1 MPRVIPCAHRAKVER
16 GFPFKSQAPD
26 ALSLEQEDDVSE
38 RELRTA
44 TVRVLRADEGSGAF
58 YAPAKAPAAA
68 ATTDDTEK
76 REGKPAHYKVICIS
90 MYMDDLKRLDGMV
103 ESLKARGLTK
113 ANRSAL
119 IRYALSGVNL
129 ETVPKGL

>member
-1 MPRVIPCAHRAKVER
+1 MVRVGPSPHLSKR
-16 GFPFKSQAPD
+16 SH

-44 TVRVLRADEGSGAF
+44 TVRVLRADDGGSGAF
-58 YAPAKAPAAA
+58 YAPAKPPVEEA
-68 ATTDDTEK
+68 DDPEK
-76 REGKPAHYKVICIS
+76 REAKPAHYKVICIS

-129 ETVPKGL
+129 EQVPKGL

>member
-1 MPRVIPCAHRAKVER
+1 MVRTLDHRLRE
-16 GFPFKSQAPD
+16 QAPH

-44 TVRVLRADEGSGAF
+44 TVRVLRADDDRSGAF
-58 YAPAKAPAAA
+58 YAPTAKPPVA
-68 ATTDDTEK
+68 DDPEK
-76 REGKPAHYKVICIS
+76 RDGKPAHYKVICIS

-119 IRYALSGVNL
+119 IRYALGAVDLN
-129 ETVPKGL
+129 TVPKGL

>member
-1 MPRVIPCAHRAKVER
+1 M
-16 GFPFKSQAPD
+16 
-26 ALSLEQEDDVSE
+26 SE

-44 TVRVLRADEGSGAF
+44 TVRVLRADDDRGSGAF
-58 YAPAKAPAAA
+58 YAPGAKPPVAEDP
-68 ATTDDTEK
+68 EK
-76 REGKPAHYKVICIS
+76 RDGKPAHYKVICIS
-90 MYMDDLKRLDGMV
+90 MYMDDLKRLDDMV

-129 ETVPKGL
+129 EQVPKGL

>member
-1 MPRVIPCAHRAKVER
+1 MADR
-16 GFPFKSQAPD
+16 GHLRTEQAPD
-26 ALSLEQEDDVSE
+26 ALSLDQEDDVSE

-44 TVRVLRADEGSGAF
+44 TVRVLRADDQGSGAF
-58 YAPAKAPAAA
+58 YAPKAPIE
-68 ATTDDTEK
+68 DDVDPEK
-76 REGKPAHYKVICIS
+76 RDAKPAHYKVICIS
-90 MYMDDLKRLDGMV
+90 MYMDDLKRLDSMV

-129 ETVPKGL
+129 EQVPKGL

>member
-1 MPRVIPCAHRAKVER
+1 MAETPDRCPRE
-16 GFPFKSQAPD
+16 QAPH

-44 TVRVLRADEGSGAF
+44 TVRVLRADDDRGSGAF
-58 YAPAKAPAAA
+58 YAPTAKAPVA
-68 ATTDDTEK
+68 DDPEK
-76 REGKPAHYKVICIS
+76 RDAKPAHYKVICIS
-90 MYMDDLKRLDGMV
+90 MYMDDLKRLDDMV
-103 ESLKARGLTK
+103 ETLKARGLTK

-129 ETVPKGL
+129 EQVPKGL